1 MVGGAVSR
9 EKMTPFGNFMVESMV
24 CNSYTSVSQLFG
36 FNVML
41 GAGADYWIAFR
52 VCETLH
58 GIHVAR
64 SKDEEECLLDML
76 VTAGHCPRFG
86 ARERETLYRLA
97 DLLAI
102 SWSKSWEQNMALES
116 RNRDCFRV
124 KCFVPPQD
132 ASRWENVLDAAE
144 TNAAMF
150 GMAATTLRYVQTLL
164 PHNGDLLRTESWV
177 HVGQQCLSTCAQLLR
192 QSLPDSR
199 SAGPSAT
206 VALSQQEDLLE

>member
-1 MVGGAVSR
+1 MLHRGS
-9 EKMTPFGNFMVESMV
+9 P
-24 CNSYTSVSQLFG
+24 LFCRSCLG
-36 FNVML
+36 SML
-41 GAGADYWIAFR
+41 GAGADFWISVR

-76 VTAGHCPRFG
+76 LVTAGHCPCFG

-102 SWSKSWEQNMALES
+102 SWTKSWEHDMAMAS

-132 ASRWENVLDAAE
+132 ASIWKNAVDTAAI
-144 TNAAMF
+144 NAEMF
-150 GMAATTLRYVQTLL
+150 GVAATTLRFVQTLL
-164 PHNGDLLRTESWV
+164 PHDGDLLRTESWV
-177 HVGQQCLSTCAQLLR
+177 HIGQQCLSTCAQLLR
-192 QSLPDSR
+192 QPLPDSR
-199 SAGPSAT
+199 SAGLVAT
-206 VALSQQEDLLE
+206 IAASQQEDWVE